1 MWIVVYAPQ
10 NLSKAG
16 EIFGSIFNE
25 RQANIFNE
33 FITNASLI
41 DTSLGGFN
49 FNWTDKWGSKM
60 SKLDQ
65 FLVSES
71 FCEIFPHVIGVVLEK
86 GEIGR
91 LETKDIAQKTKIKWA
106 IKGDENTSFFHDML
120 KKKRRQLA
128 IKGILKN
135 GEWIKDP
142 EYVKAK
148 FMEHFRNHFQR
159 RIVIPHSL
167 DADSLNRLAS
177 SQSEFLEQHFSQEEI
192 KRAMWDCGGDH
203 ALGPDGCLSSTRSSV
218 LVNGSPIAA
227 FEIFRGLRKGDP
239 LSSFLF
245 ILDMEGL
252 HALTCKAEQLE
263 NGPGNVL
270 GVCVSDEEFFDMAN
284 IIGFGAAKF
293 PLKYLEVLV
302 RCGMVKCSNWN
313 AIIYKFTSKLSLWK
327 ARLLSVGVRLTLIK
341 SVLEN
346 LPTYYMLI
354 YMMSVLVQKKLEPL
368 RNKLF
373 IGGDQDDKKMTWVRW
388 KNCLAS
394 KKLGGRS
401 IGSIFGLNIG
411 LILKCI
417 WRLLC
422 QPSNSWARVI
432 KNIYG
437 LHRGINND
445 FAYNSNQSTCGA
457 ILSLVK
463 HLKHKACSIANQLS
477 LLVLCSVLRRPLRGG
492 AELAQLIAL
501 RDFIVALVRSLVDDH
516 TLDVDTYASRW
527 NRYIPININVFSWRL
542 MLNKLP
548 SRVNLD
554 KKVNDIG
561 SVLCPIYQ
569 EDVETL
575 NHTFFSYE
583 MTKYL
588 WALLARWWDL
598 DIPVC
603 ANILEWFEWFAS
615 LCVSNMARSVL
626 KGVGGPFCG
635 LFGVFVIAWCGN
647 HRGGEYVSI

>member
-1 MWIVVYAPQ
+1 
-10 NLSKAG
+10 
-16 EIFGSIFNE
+16 
-25 RQANIFNE
+25 
-33 FITNASLI
+33 
-41 DTSLGGFN
+41 
-49 FNWTDKWGSKM
+49 
-60 SKLDQ
+60 
-65 FLVSES
+65 
-71 FCEIFPHVIGVVLEK
+71 
-86 GEIGR
+86 
-91 LETKDIAQKTKIKWA
+91 
-106 IKGDENTSFFHDML
+106 ML

-159 RIVIPHSL
+159 RIMIPHSL

-203 ALGPDGCLSSTRSSV
+203 ALGPDGCLSSTCSSV

-252 HALTCKAEQLE
+252 HALTCKAEQLGLYKGTFFGRVNMSISHLIYE
-263 NGPGNVL
+263 DDVIFFGEWSWVNAHNLLCVLRCFYLIFGLKISVHKSNVL

-313 AIIYKFTSKLSLWK
+313 AIIHKFTSKLSLWK

-432 KNIYG
+432 KNSYG
-437 LHRGINND
+437 LHGGINND

-463 HLKHKACSIANQLS
+463 HLKHKGIDIVS
-477 LLVLCSVLRRPLRGG
+477 LRPLRGG

-501 RDFIVALVRSLVDDH
+501 RDFIG
-516 TLDVDTYASRW
+516 DVVLSDQCD
-527 NRYIPININVFSWRL
+527 SW
-542 MLNKLP
+542 K
-548 SRVNLD
+548 
-554 KKVNDIG
+554 
-561 SVLCPIYQ
+561 
-569 EDVETL
+569 
-575 NHTFFSYE
+575 
-583 MTKYL
+583 
-588 WALLARWWDL
+588 W
-598 DIPVC
+598 
-603 ANILEWFEWFAS
+603 
-615 LCVSNMARSVL
+615 
-626 KGVGGPFCG
+626 
-635 LFGVFVIAWCGN
+635 
-647 HRGGEYVSI
+647 